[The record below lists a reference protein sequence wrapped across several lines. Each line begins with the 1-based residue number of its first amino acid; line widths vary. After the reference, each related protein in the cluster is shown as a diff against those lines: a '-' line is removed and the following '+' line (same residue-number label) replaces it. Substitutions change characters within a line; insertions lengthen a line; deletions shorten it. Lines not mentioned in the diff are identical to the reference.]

1 MKTSGFSKAS
11 LEQINPDQGSSF
23 FYRKY
28 GEETS
33 CETSFWHHHPEFE
46 LVYVQAGTGMVHVGN
61 YHAPYQD
68 GLLIFLGPNL
78 PHYSFANQDQ
88 NRNEEVVLQ
97 ITEDSLRKL
106 FGYAP
111 EFSHIRKLC
120 ELARQG
126 IIFGDEIKHQFGSIL
141 VEMDHADS
149 FQKLGLFTSLLH
161 QLATTTAMELIEAAG
176 PAFLLKQSDRDRLER
191 IMNFVEAH
199 YQEEISLEIIADFSH
214 MTVPAFCRFFKRVTQ
229 RTFGTY
235 LNDVRLSKACALL
248 MNQDKTVSEIAYLSG
263 FGNVSHFHRR
273 FRQSFGQTPKAY
285 QQTFSPMISSSGIHQ
300 GSRLSS

>member
-1 MKTSGFSKAS
+1 MTSSGFQNAS

-28 GEETS
+28 GEGNM

-46 LVYVQAGTGMVHVGN
+46 LVYVQAGSGMVHVGN

-97 ITEDSLRKL
+97 IQEESLMNL
-106 FGYAP
+106 FRYAP
-111 EFSHIRKLC
+111 EYGHIRRLC
-120 ELARQG
+120 EQARQG
-126 IIFGDEIKHQFGSIL
+126 IIFGPGLKHKLGAIL
-141 VEMDHADS
+141 VEMNEADS
-149 FQKLGLFTSLLH
+149 FEKLSLFTRLLH
-161 QLATTTAMELIEAAG
+161 ELASSSEMELIEAAG
-176 PAFLLKQSDRDRLER
+176 PAFLLKQSDRDRLQG
-191 IMNFVEAH
+191 IMTFVEEH
-199 YQEEISLEIIADFSH
+199 YQEEISLEVIADFAH

-248 MNQDKTVSEIAYLSG
+248 MNQDKTVSEIAFLSG

-285 QQTFSPMISSSGIHQ
+285 QQTFSPVISSSGIHQ